1 MLENVLIIAGG
12 YLIGSIPFGVVVVR
26 LFRGEDI
33 RKQGSGNIGASNV
46 WRVYGRW
53 LGVPVALL
61 DVAKG
66 FVPALIGVKLG
77 GEWVGVLAGA
87 AAMLGHARPIWLG
100 FSKGGKMVA
109 TAGGVVLA
117 LAPLAAGICLVVW
130 LATFVLFRYASLAS
144 LVTAVAL
151 PIFCLLLDEPWATVI
166 FATAAS
172 LAVIAL
178 HRQNIGRLLHGTES
192 RFTRGK
198 SSGSAASSPSRASSS
213 KSLYALSQSASVV
226 CRSPSLP
233 VISERSSPTVPH
245 RSASTS

>member
-1 MLENVLIIAGG
+1 MLENALIIAGG
-12 YLIGSIPFGVVVVR
+12 YLIGSIPFGVVVVK

-46 WRVYGRW
+46 WRAYGRW

-109 TAGGVVLA
+109 TGGGVVLA
-117 LAPLAAGICLVVW
+117 LAPLAAGICLLVW

-144 LVTAVAL
+144 LVAAVAL
-151 PIFCLLLDEPWATVI
+151 PIFCLLLERAVGDGDLRHRREPRGDR
-166 FATAAS
+166 AAP
-172 LAVIAL
+172 AEHRPPPARHRVPL
-178 HRQNIGRLLHGTES
+178 H
-192 RFTRGK
+192 
-198 SSGSAASSPSRASSS
+198 PW
-213 KSLYALSQSASVV
+213 
-226 CRSPSLP
+226 
-233 VISERSSPTVPH
+233 
-245 RSASTS
+245 

>member
-1 MLENVLIIAGG
+1 MLENALIIAGG

-46 WRVYGRW
+46 WRAYGRW

-109 TAGGVVLA
+109 TGGGVVLA
-117 LAPLAAGICLVVW
+117 LAPLAAAICLLVW

-144 LVTAVAL
+144 LVAAVAL
-151 PIFCLLLDEPWATVI
+151 PIFCLLLGEPWPTVI
-166 FATAAS
+166 FATVAS

-198 SSGSAASSPSRASSS
+198 GSGSGASSS
-213 KSLYALSQSASVV
+213 NAS
-226 CRSPSLP
+226 
-233 VISERSSPTVPH
+233 
-245 RSASTS
+245 STR

>member
-1 MLENVLIIAGG
+1 MLENALIIAGG
-12 YLIGSIPFGVVVVR
+12 YLIGSIPFGVVVVK

-109 TAGGVVLA
+109 TGGGVVLA
-117 LAPLAAGICLVVW
+117 LAPLAAGICLLVW

-144 LVTAVAL
+144 LVAAVAL
-151 PIFCLLLDEPWATVI
+151 PIFCLLLEEPWATVI

-198 SSGSAASSPSRASSS
+198 SSGSSASSS
-213 KSLYALSQSASVV
+213 
-226 CRSPSLP
+226 RPST
-233 VISERSSPTVPH
+233 R
-245 RSASTS
+245 

>member
-12 YLIGSIPFGVVVVR
+12 YLIGSIPFGVVVVK

-46 WRVYGRW
+46 WRAYGRW

-109 TAGGVVLA
+109 TGGRGRARARTARRGHLPPRLA
-117 LAPLAAGICLVVW
+117 RHV
-130 LATFVLFRYASLAS
+130 R
-144 LVTAVAL
+144 AL
-151 PIFCLLLDEPWATVI
+151 PLRVARIPRRGRGAADLLPPA
-166 FATAAS
+166 
-172 LAVIAL
+172 
-178 HRQNIGRLLHGTES
+178 
-192 RFTRGK
+192 
-198 SSGSAASSPSRASSS
+198 RAS
-213 KSLYALSQSASVV
+213 
-226 CRSPSLP
+226 RG
-233 VISERSSPTVPH
+233 R
-245 RSASTS
+245 R

>member
-1 MLENVLIIAGG
+1 MLGNALIIAGG

-26 LFRGEDI
+26 LLRGEDI

-46 WRVYGRW
+46 WRAYGRW

-66 FVPALIGVKLG
+66 FVPALLGVKLG

-144 LVTAVAL
+144 LATAVAL
-151 PIFCLLLDEPWATVI
+151 PIFCLLLGEPWATVI

-172 LAVIAL
+172 VAVIAL
-178 HRQNIGRLLHGTES
+178 HRANIGRLLHGTES
-192 RFTRGK
+192 RFTRDK
-198 SSGSAASSPSRASSS
+198 SSGSASR
-213 KSLYALSQSASVV
+213 
-226 CRSPSLP
+226 
-233 VISERSSPTVPH
+233 
-245 RSASTS
+245 STR

>member
-1 MLENVLIIAGG
+1 MLENALIIAGG

-26 LFRGEDI
+26 VCRGEDI

-46 WRVYGRW
+46 WRTYGRW

-117 LAPLAAGICLVVW
+117 LAPLAAGICLLVW

-144 LVTAVAL
+144 LVAAVAL
-151 PIFCLLLDEPWATVI
+151 PIFCLVLEEPWATVI

-178 HRQNIGRLLHGTES
+178 HRQNISRLLHGTES
-192 RFTRGK
+192 RFTRDK
-198 SSGSAASSPSRASSS
+198 SGTSSS
-213 KSLYALSQSASVV
+213 ASG
-226 CRSPSLP
+226 
-233 VISERSSPTVPH
+233 
-245 RSASTS
+245 

>member
-1 MLENVLIIAGG
+1 MLENILIIAGG

-26 LFRGEDI
+26 LFRHEDI
-33 RKQGSGNIGASNV
+33 RKQGSGNVGASNV

-66 FVPALIGVKLG
+66 FIPALVGVKLG

-151 PIFCLLLDEPWATVI
+151 PICCLLLGEPWATVI

-172 LAVIAL
+172 LAVIVL

-192 RFTRGK
+192 RFARGK
-198 SSGSAASSPSRASSS
+198 SSGSASSS
-213 KSLYALSQSASVV
+213 ERLYELSQSASVV
-226 CRSPSLP
+226 
-233 VISERSSPTVPH
+233 
-245 RSASTS
+245 

>member
-1 MLENVLIIAGG
+1 M
-12 YLIGSIPFGVVVVR
+12 R

-46 WRVYGRW
+46 WRTYGRW

-66 FVPALIGVKLG
+66 FVPALVGVKLG

-144 LVTAVAL
+144 LV
-151 PIFCLLLDEPWATVI
+151 D
-166 FATAAS
+166 
-172 LAVIAL
+172 
-178 HRQNIGRLLHGTES
+178 GRGA
-192 RFTRGK
+192 R
-198 SSGSAASSPSRASSS
+198 
-213 KSLYALSQSASVV
+213 
-226 CRSPSLP
+226 
-233 VISERSSPTVPH
+233 RSS
-245 RSASTS
+245 ACCSTSRGRR

>member
-1 MLENVLIIAGG
+1 MLHNLLIIAGG

-26 LFRGEDI
+26 ICRGEDI

-46 WRVYGRW
+46 WRTYGRW

-100 FSKGGKMVA
+100 FTKGGKMVA
-109 TAGGVVLA
+109 TGGGVVLA

-130 LATFVLFRYASLAS
+130 IATFVLFRYASLAS
-144 LVTAVAL
+144 LVAAVAL
-151 PIFCLLLDEPWATVI
+151 PVFCLLLEEPWATVI

-172 LAVIAL
+172 VAVIAL

-192 RFTRGK
+192 RFTRG
-198 SSGSAASSPSRASSS
+198 SGASS
-213 KSLYALSQSASVV
+213 
-226 CRSPSLP
+226 
-233 VISERSSPTVPH
+233 
-245 RSASTS
+245 

>member
-1 MLENVLIIAGG
+1 
-12 YLIGSIPFGVVVVR
+12 
-26 LFRGEDI
+26 
-33 RKQGSGNIGASNV
+33 
-46 WRVYGRW
+46 
-53 LGVPVALL
+53 
-61 DVAKG
+61 VAKG

-109 TAGGVVLA
+109 TGGGVVLA
-117 LAPLAAGICLVVW
+117 LAPLAAAICLLVW

-144 LVTAVAL
+144 LVAAVAL
-151 PIFCLLLDEPWATVI
+151 PILCLVLEEPWATVI

-198 SSGSAASSPSRASSS
+198 SRGSSASSS
-213 KSLYALSQSASVV
+213 K
-226 CRSPSLP
+226 
-233 VISERSSPTVPH
+233 
-245 RSASTS
+245 ASTR

>member
-1 MLENVLIIAGG
+1 MLENALIIAGG

-33 RKQGSGNIGASNV
+33 RAQGSGNIGASNV
-46 WRVYGRW
+46 WRAYGRW

-66 FVPALIGVKLG
+66 FVPAFVGVKLG
-77 GEWVGVLAGA
+77 GEWVGVLAGS

-117 LAPLAAGICLVVW
+117 LAPLAAGICLLVW

-144 LVTAVAL
+144 LATAVAL
-151 PIFCLLLDEPWATVI
+151 PISCVLLDEPWATVL
-166 FATAAS
+166 FATVAS
-172 LAVIAL
+172 LAVIVL

-192 RFTRGK
+192 RFSRP
-198 SSGSAASSPSRASSS
+198 AASASRR
-213 KSLYALSQSASVV
+213 LYELSQSASVV
-226 CRSPSLP
+226 
-233 VISERSSPTVPH
+233 
-245 RSASTS
+245 

>member
-1 MLENVLIIAGG
+1 VLENALIIAGG

-26 LFRGEDI
+26 VFRGEDI
-33 RKQGSGNIGASNV
+33 RKQGSGNVGASNV

-77 GEWVGVLAGA
+77 GEWIGVLAGA

-109 TAGGVVLA
+109 TGGGVVLA
-117 LAPLAAGICLVVW
+117 LAPLAAGICLLVW

-144 LVTAVAL
+144 LVAALAL
-151 PIFCLLLDEPWATVI
+151 PIFCLLLEEPWATVI

-198 SSGSAASSPSRASSS
+198 SRGSSASSS
-213 KSLYALSQSASVV
+213 K
-226 CRSPSLP
+226 
-233 VISERSSPTVPH
+233 
-245 RSASTS
+245 ASTR

>member
-1 MLENVLIIAGG
+1 VLENALIIAGG

-26 LFRGEDI
+26 ICRGEDI

-46 WRVYGRW
+46 WRTYGRW

-117 LAPLAAGICLVVW
+117 LAPLAAGICLLVW

-151 PIFCLLLDEPWATVI
+151 PVFCLLLEEPWATVI

-172 LAVIAL
+172 VAVIAL

-198 SSGSAASSPSRASSS
+198 SSTSSSASS
-213 KSLYALSQSASVV
+213 
-226 CRSPSLP
+226 
-233 VISERSSPTVPH
+233 
-245 RSASTS
+245 

>member
-1 MLENVLIIAGG
+1 VLENILIIASG
-12 YLIGSIPFGVVVVR
+12 YLIGSIPFGVVVVK

-46 WRVYGRW
+46 WRAYGRW

-109 TAGGVVLA
+109 TGGGVVLA
-117 LAPLAAGICLVVW
+117 LAPLAAGICLLVW

-144 LVTAVAL
+144 LVAAVAL
-151 PIFCLLLDEPWATVI
+151 PIFCLLLGEPWPTVI
-166 FATAAS
+166 FATVAS

-198 SSGSAASSPSRASSS
+198 GSSSGASSS
-213 KSLYALSQSASVV
+213 NAS
-226 CRSPSLP
+226 
-233 VISERSSPTVPH
+233 
-245 RSASTS
+245 STR